1 MVRTF
6 EWNAAAPSGTYVRE
20 NSVKARLGSA
30 AAVLVLV
37 LAPNLSATSMRVA
50 LLVDTSSGTSR
61 AITQIR
67 SGIAAFLDALPP
79 EHEVLLVTTGR
90 RTQVRV
96 PPTTDRTKLKDNA
109 NGLMAGDGP
118 TPLMDA
124 LMEVDDR
131 FMRKANDHWPV
142 FVLVTGDGSESSTVT
157 DEKAFNRWIAD
168 IAKRGVLA
176 NAVVLKVSGN
186 GLPEFIATTVVKA
199 TGGHY
204 AVMSNG
210 SAMVETMKKLAEQLT
225 SDAVRRP

>member
-1 MVRTF
+1 M
-6 EWNAAAPSGTYVRE
+6 
-20 NSVKARLGSA
+20 KARLGSA

-37 LAPNLSATSMRVA
+37 LAPNLCAASMRVA

-109 NGLMAGDGP
+109 SGLLAGDGP

-131 FMRKANDHWPV
+131 FMRKANEHWPV
-142 FVLVTGDGSESSTVT
+142 FVVVTGDGSESSTAT

-204 AVMSNG
+204 VVMSNG

-225 SDAVRRP
+225 SDAARRP